1 MKAITEKLSRAK
13 NAQDAK
19 NAMNINMGSLSP
31 FTGRGQ
37 GEGQLCSP
45 RHPIRQPLTPTLSPQ
60 AGRGGLATGVFA
72 LTAIAAALLLA
83 PLTVSAAN
91 ECGDVAAN
99 GTAADSFTCAAGS
112 YGGGITYGTSGNLTL
127 TTGGAIDAGSTG
139 FDFIKNRT
147 NAINLNATAGTVGGT
162 GGISIG
168 FDPVDLA
175 ASANALGNVLANG
188 AVTINAGNVIGGVDV
203 DSVDGNVTVNSTG
216 GDINIRRARPFDMIG
231 SAPNG
236 NINVTGAGD
245 ITIFRAG
252 SGTTTT
258 NSTGTGL
265 THIISSNTGR
275 HNSNAGAVNATVGSG
290 GLRLDITGVAPEG
303 GRRQGGFGGD
313 GLPDPNFSLSGIGPS
328 SLNGVTAQGAGAAVV
343 NVFRDEFYFGRLGLD
358 VGSGLVHIN
367 EHYAKLQGTVNFANL
382 AGGATVNVG
391 AGGIWLL
398 SSTPTQMSAADD
410 LIHVGSG
417 GFLSTTLGGSTSGL
431 DTYTIDFGAGDN
443 QLVNEGRLIVGLE
456 NISIS
461 TFIPLGEYGSVPRDQ
476 YEAELRLV
484 NLQTFENHGEI
495 WLGTALRVGDR
506 YSPIVSNPDRFFY
519 AQGTDRATDD
529 ILSLPGTTFVAGET
543 GRVFMDVAFTVT
555 PEQLAAGLSQDR
567 CDSTVR
573 GAGDSLPFADC
584 INLQNGAIEG
594 VIYINAT
601 DTTIGG
607 RGSYNPDST
616 IVVVDL
622 SDGAGG
628 PGSGAGAAA
637 GQVVFAPEMRFYNP
651 AFGGVYDN
659 GMFMSVLAYDEA
671 AMQFKVA
678 TVPSGGAQH
687 QPLIANAA
695 QAGWRTATGSFFDR
709 QADLRDTLRGGN
721 VEKRGVWLRSTY
733 DQGEREAQQNH
744 STTLADYQYDSTHDV
759 NTSAVT
765 VGVDFLQAGG
775 EDRYWL
781 VGGML
786 GYVRTDMEYA
796 RFYTDTAALNGM
808 LLGAYASFVSGPLFV
823 DATVS
828 QIWNRL
834 DQDMPQAE
842 LFRDSLLSTD
852 ITTLGFQAEAGWRF
866 DVADRVRLEPLL
878 MIAHATT
885 DVDDFKVPEEDPIL
899 PGNQVSFEK
908 TTSTRVGGGLRGSTE
923 MAVFGDVKL
932 GLSLT
937 GRYQQELDG
946 EAKARIGNLNP
957 ISPEVVDKFDGS
969 FSELMGGVTLANAT
983 GRISGVLNVGSKFG
997 DDYSALSGSFGF
1009 RYQW

>member
-19 NAMNINMGSLSP
+19 NAMNINMDSLSP
-31 FTGRGQ
+31 FTGRG
-37 GEGQLCSP
+37 GV
-45 RHPIRQPLTPTLSPQ
+45 
-60 AGRGGLATGVFA
+60 AAGVFT

-175 ASANALGNVLANG
+175 ASANVFGNITANG
-188 AVTINAGNVIGGVDV
+188 AVTINAGNVIGGIDIDAVE
-203 DSVDGNVTVNSTG
+203 GNVTVNSAG

-231 SAPNG
+231 QAPGG
-236 NINVTGAGD
+236 NISVTGADD

-303 GRRQGGFGGD
+303 GRSAGDVGADGF
-313 GLPDPNFSLSGIGPS
+313 PDPSLSLRRGLGPS
-328 SLNGVTAQGAGAAVV
+328 SVNGLTAQGAGAAVV
-343 NVFRDEFYFGRLGLD
+343 NVFRDEFYFGR
-358 VGSGLVHIN
+358 SGLEVGVGLVDIN
-367 EHYAKLQGTVNFANL
+367 EHYAKLQGPVNFANL

-398 SSTPTQMSAADD
+398 SSTATQMSAADD
-410 LIHVGSG
+410 LIHVGAG
-417 GFLSTTLGGSTSGL
+417 GFLSTTIGGSASGL
-431 DTYTIDFGAGDN
+431 DTYTIDFGAGEN
-443 QLVNEGRLIVGLE
+443 RLVNEGRLIVGLE
-456 NISIS
+456 SILIG
-461 TFIPLGEYGSVPRDQ
+461 TRVPIGGYGGTPRDQ
-476 YEAELRLV
+476 YESELRLL

-495 WLGTALRVGDR
+495 WLGTGFRSGGALD
-506 YSPIVSNPDRFFY
+506 PISGNPDRIFH
-519 AQGTDRATDD
+519 AQGTDRAADD
-529 ILSLPGTTFVAGET
+529 ILSLPGTTFVAGAT

-555 PEQLAAGLSQDR
+555 AEQLAAGLSQDR
-567 CDSTVR
+567 CDSTMR

-594 VIYINAT
+594 VIYVNAT

-628 PGSGAGAAA
+628 LGSGAGAAA

-659 GMFMSVLAYDEA
+659 GMFMSVLAYDED
-671 AMQFKVA
+671 AMQFKLA

-709 QADLRDTLRGGN
+709 QADLRDTLRGGT
-721 VEKRGVWLRSTY
+721 VEKRGMWLRSTY
-733 DQGEREAQQNH
+733 DQGEREVQQSH
-744 STTLADYQYDSTHDV
+744 STSLADYQYDSTHDV

-808 LLGAYASFVSGPLFV
+808 LLGAYASFVNGPLFV

-842 LFRDSLLSTD
+842 LFRDSLLSAD
-852 ITTLGFQAEAGWRF
+852 INTLGFQAEAGWRF
-866 DVADRVRLEPLL
+866 DVAGMVRLEPLL
-878 MIAHATT
+878 MISHATT
-885 DVDDFKVPEEDPIL
+885 EVDDFKVPEEDPTL
-899 PGNQVSFEK
+899 PGNQVTFDK

-923 MAVFGDVKL
+923 FSVFGDVKL

-957 ISPEVVDKFDGS
+957 ISPEVVDEFDGS

-983 GRISGVLNVGSKFG
+983 GRISGVLNIGSKFG